1 MPIVRS
7 DILPLLEAGLRTDF
21 LRAYQ
26 QMNEDSIAAR
36 IATVVQTTLPTQKY
50 GWLGSVP
57 LMREFE
63 DERLPAGLRAYNY
76 SISDT
81 VWESSIS
88 VDRRALEDDQ
98 YDMIRLRVQDMAR
111 EAVRHRE
118 QTVVEKL
125 IQGTINGV
133 GYDGKLL
140 FDTTHEEGDSGVQ
153 SNLMNGSLSSDNLQE
168 ATSSMMQVKNDRGV
182 PMGIIPDTLLVG
194 PKLKWIAM
202 ELLESAIVVKVD
214 GVNQSTPY
222 KNVLQGKLQLVVSP
236 YITGSH
242 QNKWFLLDTSRAMR
256 AVILQERRD
265 VPIEFAALDSPG
277 SDNLFLRDRVL
288 YGVRARYGSGY
299 GLWQTAFV
307 GIA

>member
-111 EAVRHRE
+111 EAVRHRD

>member
-1 MPIVRS
+1 MPLVRS

-36 IATVVQTTLPTQKY
+36 IATLVQTTLPTQKY

-63 DERLPAGLRAYNY
+63 DERLPAGLRAYHY
-76 SISDT
+76 SISDA

-125 IQGTINGV
+125 IQGTIDGA

-140 FDTTHEEGDSGVQ
+140 FDTTHEEGDSGIQ
-153 SNLMNGSLSSDNLQE
+153 SNLINGSLSSDNLQE
-168 ATSSMMQVKNDRGV
+168 ATSSMMQIKNDRGV
-182 PMGIIPDTLLVG
+182 PMGILPDTLLVG
-194 PKLKWIAM
+194 PRLKWVAM
-202 ELLESAIVVKVD
+202 ELLESAIVVKID
-214 GVNQSTPY
+214 GINQSTPY
-222 KNVLQGKLQLVVSP
+222 KNVLQGKLRLIVSP
-236 YITGSH
+236 YITGAH
-242 QNKWFLLDTSRAMR
+242 ENKWFLLDTSRAVR

-265 VPIEFAALDSPG
+265 VPIEFAALDHPG

-299 GLWQTAFV
+299 GLWQTAFA

>member
-36 IATVVQTTLPTQKY
+36 IATIVQTILPTQKY